1 MLPKSLRKE
10 SEIIVQYADALVRV
24 NAKDRLQP
32 LLTKA
37 LNNDW
42 HPDLI
47 DRFGAVQTS
56 KPEKQL
62 ATAEKWLSSH
72 AEDAS
77 LLLALGRICRRLD
90 LLGKAR
96 DYLTSAL
103 AFDASPEHYLELA
116 EVLTAMGD
124 HKASAKIYR
133 QGLQAGF
140 SVED

>member
-1 MLPKSLRKE
+1 M
-10 SEIIVQYADALVRV
+10 QYADALVRV

-37 LNNDW
+37 LNNHW
-42 HPDLI
+42 HPDI
-47 DRFGAVQTS
+47 VDRLGTVQTA

-72 AEDAS
+72 ADDGN

-90 LLGKAR
+90 LLGKAK

-103 AFDASPEHYLELA
+103 AAEPSPQCYLELA
-116 EVLTAMGD
+116 EVLTAMGE

-133 QGLQAGF
+133 QGLQASF
-140 SVED
+140 KTED